1 MVKYIDRFIFNN
13 DKNIKSQSIIWN
25 IIASLLNAIISA
37 YLLLIVTRF
46 IGVKAGGIFVI
57 ASTIAYQMLTIGNYG
72 MRNYQATDT
81 LKKFSFSEYLNSRFI
96 TSIFMIIASFIII
109 LYNGYTTEKSLIVL
123 FFILFKWVDAIEDVY
138 HGLYQQNNRLD
149 VACRAQSLR
158 YIISLI
164 FFTIIIILTKN
175 LLVSCIIGFIF
186 SFAFFMWINKYI
198 KKKFTY
204 NNNKKKINV
213 LKLLYECFPLF
224 ISSYLYLYI
233 CNSPKFAIDKVLSD
247 SYQTYFG
254 IIFMPVFVINL
265 ISTLIYRPLLT
276 SLAEIWNS
284 GQHKKMVNSIL
295 RQISIIG
302 IITALAIVFAYF
314 FGTQLLGLIY
324 GVDISKYKIH
334 LSLLMIGGGLN
345 AIVGYLLSIVTIVR
359 AQKLVIFGYGIVAC
373 ISFLSS
379 KMLVTKY
386 KLLGA
391 AALYDVLILFLGIY
405 FIIVFIIFY
414 KKSNVKKV

>member
-186 SFAFFMWINKYI
+186 SF
-198 KKKFTY
+198 
-204 NNNKKKINV
+204 
-213 LKLLYECFPLF
+213 
-224 ISSYLYLYI
+224 
-233 CNSPKFAIDKVLSD
+233 
-247 SYQTYFG
+247 
-254 IIFMPVFVINL
+254 INL
-265 ISTLIYRPLLT
+265 IQI
-276 SLAEIWNS
+276 NS
-284 GQHKKMVNSIL
+284 V
-295 RQISIIG
+295 
-302 IITALAIVFAYF
+302 
-314 FGTQLLGLIY
+314 
-324 GVDISKYKIH
+324 
-334 LSLLMIGGGLN
+334 
-345 AIVGYLLSIVTIVR
+345 
-359 AQKLVIFGYGIVAC
+359 
-373 ISFLSS
+373 
-379 KMLVTKY
+379 
-386 KLLGA
+386 
-391 AALYDVLILFLGIY
+391 
-405 FIIVFIIFY
+405 
-414 KKSNVKKV
+414 

>member
-1 MVKYIDRFIFNN
+1 
-13 DKNIKSQSIIWN
+13 
-25 IIASLLNAIISA
+25 
-37 YLLLIVTRF
+37 
-46 IGVKAGGIFVI
+46 
-57 ASTIAYQMLTIGNYG
+57 
-72 MRNYQATDT
+72 
-81 LKKFSFSEYLNSRFI
+81 
-96 TSIFMIIASFIII
+96 
-109 LYNGYTTEKSLIVL
+109 
-123 FFILFKWVDAIEDVY
+123 
-138 HGLYQQNNRLD
+138 
-149 VACRAQSLR
+149 
-158 YIISLI
+158 
-164 FFTIIIILTKN
+164 
-175 LLVSCIIGFIF
+175 
-186 SFAFFMWINKYI
+186 MWINKYI

-414 KKSNVKKV
+414 KKSNVKKA